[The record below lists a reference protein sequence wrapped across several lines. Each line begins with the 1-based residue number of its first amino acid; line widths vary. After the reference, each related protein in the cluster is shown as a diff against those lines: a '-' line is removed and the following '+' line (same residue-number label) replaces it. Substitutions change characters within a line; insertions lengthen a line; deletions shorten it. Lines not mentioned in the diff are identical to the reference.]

1 MANWILGIDESGR
14 VDDRGDHAL
23 LGGVLIREH
32 DTSLFRRELRKAIEA
47 SLPGIPWPPHATD
60 LRLVSTR
67 PSLAARGVPGAPASA
82 SSAANAWG
90 LRPDTSMA
98 RAALE
103 ALSDREDELPKKLLA
118 TLRNQR
124 SRDFERFGR
133 VTEALGGGQGTAW
146 VVAAWE
152 DAGVGEPGVP
162 RYLRLLDALAER
174 VELCLER
181 QPGGDGAVKHDVLFH
196 SSSYA
201 VWRQRVTERDLAR
214 VSSIQRGIRWLPTSP
229 QEAKQDGV
237 HPLLIVADFACNHV
251 RNVIGKNVKPGTPW
265 SAFASRTRTRTGLPP
280 ECGVR
285 TFSAPLPAVAALG
298 VPHQVLSQRLERG
311 VDAAAKDAALA
322 TLSGCEPTWAREQ
335 AEAWLEVL

>member
-1 MANWILGIDESGR
+1 MAHWILGIDESGN
-14 VDDRGDHAL
+14 VNDRGEHAL

-60 LRLVSTR
+60 LRLMSTR
-67 PSLAARGVPGAPASA
+67 AVHAARGVPGAPRCAT
-82 SSAANAWG
+82 SAAQKWG
-90 LRPDTSMA
+90 LGTTAPTT

-103 ALSDREDELPKKLLA
+103 ALRDRQGELPGS
-118 TLRNQR
+118 LRTALYNQSR
-124 SRDFERFGR
+124 RDFERFAR
-133 VTEALGGGQGTAW
+133 VTEALGGGRGTAW

-152 DAGVGEPGVP
+152 NAGAVDEGVP

-174 VELCLER
+174 VELCLGR
-181 QPGGDGAVKHDVLFH
+181 QPGRDGAVKHDVLIH
-196 SSSYA
+196 SSNYS
-201 VWRQRVTERDLAR
+201 VGRQRVTERHLAR
-214 VSSIQRGIRWLPTSP
+214 VSSVQRGIRWLPTHP
-229 QEAKQDGV
+229 QAAKRDDV

-251 RNVIGKNVKPGTPW
+251 RSVIGKNLKPGTSW

-285 TFSAPLPAVAALG
+285 TLTFPLPAVAALG
-298 VPHQVLSQRLERG
+298 VPQQVLKQHLDGG
-311 VDAAAKDAALA
+311 VDAVPKAAALA